1 MTRIA
6 LLSAGSVSHEAVD
19 YLVGNQ
25 QVEFIHYKLISDV
38 FMAVVQGTADY
49 AVIPIENTIEG
60 SVSLHMDWLVNE
72 IDIPMQA
79 EWVYPSIQNLVGRR
93 EEFVGED
100 GEIEF
105 SKILKVLSHPVAI
118 AQCRTFISEHIAQAE
133 LENASSTAE
142 GAAQVASHPG
152 SGWAAFSTRL
162 GAKRYGLDIL
172 AERVTDHDNNY
183 TRFVL
188 IGPEP
193 IKVDKNSDH
202 SKTSIQVILP
212 EDYAGALHQVLS
224 AFAWRRLN
232 LSRIES
238 RPTKKKLGNYYFYID
253 VLENAEAVLLKSAM
267 EEIEALGC
275 QVRILGSYPCFDYEG
290 NNSELLEG

>member
-1 MTRIA
+1 MKRIA
-6 LLSAGSVSHEAVD
+6 LLPAGSVSHEALL
-19 YLVGNQ
+19 YLLEEEP
-25 QVEFIHYKLISDV
+25 VELIHHKLISDV
-38 FMAVVQGTADY
+38 FMAVVKGEADY

-72 IDIPMQA
+72 VDVPMRA

-93 EEFVGED
+93 EEFEGED
-100 GEIEF
+100 GTIDF
-105 SKILKVLSHPVAI
+105 AKIVKVLSHPVAI
-118 AQCRTFISEHIAQAE
+118 AQCRTFIAEHLPQAE
-133 LENASSTAE
+133 LENAGSTAE
-142 GAAQVASHPG
+142 GAAQAAAHPG

-162 GAKRYGLDIL
+162 GARRYGLDIL

-188 IGPEP
+188 IGPDELRL
-193 IKVDKNSDH
+193 DKSGEHD
-202 SKTSIQVILP
+202 KTSMQVILP

-253 VLENAEAVLLKSAM
+253 VLERADSILLQAAV
-267 EEIEALGC
+267 EEIAALGC
-275 QVRILGSYPCFDYEG
+275 QVRILGSYPCFAYGQEKP
-290 NNSELLEG
+290 EAQ

>member
-1 MTRIA
+1 MKRIA
-6 LLSAGSVSHEAVD
+6 LLSAGSVSHEAVH
-19 YLVGNQ
+19 YLLGEEP
-25 QVEFIHYKLISDV
+25 VELIHHKVISDV
-38 FMAVVQGTADY
+38 FLAVVRGEADY

-72 IDIPMQA
+72 VDVPMQA

-93 EEFVGED
+93 EEFVDESGELD
-100 GEIEF
+100 FGKV
-105 SKILKVLSHPVAI
+105 SKVLSHPVAI
-118 AQCRTFISEHIAQAE
+118 AQCRTFIAEHLPHAE

-142 GAAQVASHPG
+142 GAAQAAAHPG
-152 SGWAAFSTRL
+152 KGWTAFSTRL
-162 GAKRYGLDIL
+162 GAQRYGLDLL

-188 IGPEP
+188 IGPEGL
-193 IKVDKNSDH
+193 SL
-202 SKTSIQVILP
+202 SKTIDHQKTSMQVILP

-253 VLENAEAVLLKSAM
+253 VLEPGDSILMQAAV

-275 QVRILGSYPCFDYEG
+275 QVRLLGSYPCFAYEQEKAESG
-290 NNSELLEG
+290 A